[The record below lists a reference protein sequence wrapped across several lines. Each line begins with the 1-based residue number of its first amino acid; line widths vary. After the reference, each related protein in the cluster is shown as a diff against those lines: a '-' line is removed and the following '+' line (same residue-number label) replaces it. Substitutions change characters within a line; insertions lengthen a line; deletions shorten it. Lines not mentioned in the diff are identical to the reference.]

1 MNIVLQITEKDLQK
15 APWVKEEVLRL
26 AERLSTAEPAQPE
39 KETRPATPQA
49 ESPAPEPTASETG
62 PSIEEVR
69 AAIAKVSR
77 KHGTERAK
85 AILRKFGAENLSA
98 LAQEHYAA
106 ALKEAEEAL

>member
-26 AERLSTAEPAQPE
+26 AERLSAAEPTQPE
-39 KETRPATPQA
+39 KELRPAPQPEA
-49 ESPAPEPTASETG
+49 PAPEPG
-62 PSIEEVR
+62 ISIEDVR

-106 ALKEAEEAL
+106 AMKEAEEAL